1 MKIDAK
7 ICGLTEPRTL
17 DTAVRCGAAFV
28 GFVFFPPSPRAVS
41 PEQAAPLVRSV
52 PAPVRSVGLFV
63 DPDDMVL
70 DRVLAEVPL
79 DILQLH
85 GEEPVER
92 VAEIKAR
99 TGLSVIKVFK
109 IADAEDFAAVR
120 RYEQVVD
127 YLMFDAKPPK
137 DGTRPG
143 GNATAF
149 DWTLLRGRSWAKPWF
164 LAGGLTPDNVAGA
177 AKMTGAQLVDAS
189 SGLEESLGKKSPE
202 KIRKFLSALA

>member
-1 MKIDAK
+1 MKIDTK
-7 ICGLTEPRTL
+7 ICGLTEPLTL
-17 DTAVRCGAAFV
+17 DTAVRCGAAYV
-28 GFVFFPPSPRAVS
+28 GFVFFPPSPRAVR

-63 DPDDMVL
+63 DPDDMLL

-99 TGLSVIKVFK
+99 TGLSVMKVFK

-143 GNATAF
+143 GNAIAF

-177 AKMTGAQLVDAS
+177 VKMTGAQLVDAS
-189 SGLEESLGKKSPE
+189 SGLEESLGEKSPE